1 MLVQKLPSSV
11 EMSTKASS
19 LLRTALL
26 TAHMLK
32 DGIHRTPEFEPE
44 AVCSDAQVLVCLAD
58 NNFCIWRVADLEKHF
73 IVKGSDVGSHLSVC
87 WVDAIEKCCHVYLSL
102 GLLIH
107 NI

>member
-1 MLVQKLPSSV
+1 
-11 EMSTKASS
+11 MSTKASS

-32 DGIHRTPEFEPE
+32 DGIHRSPEFEPE
-44 AVCSDAQVLVCLAD
+44 AVCSDAQVVLCLAD
-58 NNFCIWRVADLEKHF
+58 NNFCISWVADLEKYF
-73 IVKGSDVGSHLSVC
+73 IVKGSDVRSHLFVG
-87 WVDAIEKCCHVYLSL
+87 WVDAIEKCCHVYLSS

>member
-1 MLVQKLPSSV
+1 MLVQKLSSSV

-44 AVCSDAQVLVCLAD
+44 AVCSDAQVYAQD
-58 NNFCIWRVADLEKHF
+58 NNFCISWVADLEKYF
-73 IVKGSDVGSHLSVC
+73 IVVCRDVRSHLSVC
-87 WVDAIEKCCHVYLSL
+87 WVDAREKCCHVYLSL